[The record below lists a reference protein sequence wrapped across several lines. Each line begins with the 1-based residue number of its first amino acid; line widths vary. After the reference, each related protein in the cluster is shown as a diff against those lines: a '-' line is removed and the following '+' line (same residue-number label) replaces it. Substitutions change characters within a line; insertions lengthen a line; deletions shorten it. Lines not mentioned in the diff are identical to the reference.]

1 MSTEIA
7 QARREAGE
15 ALRRWAAEG
24 RAIGVVRVLERH
36 GFGTVAPGQLLVG
49 TRDGARAG
57 SLFGGTLDDVAQPLL
72 AGAHASSA
80 TAGGHVAEHTA
91 LAAGLACSGHATLLG
106 HPLDPVAGGA
116 LGAAVAD
123 GLPAALAATTDGRQV
138 LVATG
143 ACFADVIGTVGD
155 ADAAVL
161 DRLRALAKRGATA
174 TEVRDGVLL
183 DVWIPVP
190 SVLLVGGGAIGDA
203 LAAQATVLGWPVQVE
218 TGLDAALAAVRNF
231 TAADVLVLLDHGPE
245 FDVVLA
251 ELLRS
256 GRGFAGALGSRHTQ
270 SARRARLA
278 VAGLTEEELAR
289 LHGPVGL
296 DLGAGTPAESAVSV
310 VAEVIATRSG
320 RSAASLAT
328 AAGSRIGG

>member
-1 MSTEIA
+1 
-7 QARREAGE
+7 
-15 ALRRWAAEG
+15 
-24 RAIGVVRVLERH
+24 
-36 GFGTVAPGQLLVG
+36 
-49 TRDGARAG
+49 
-57 SLFGGTLDDVAQPLL
+57 
-72 AGAHASSA
+72 
-80 TAGGHVAEHTA
+80 
-91 LAAGLACSGHATLLG
+91 
-106 HPLDPVAGGA
+106 
-116 LGAAVAD
+116 
-123 GLPAALAATTDGRQV
+123 
-138 LVATG
+138 
-143 ACFADVIGTVGD
+143 
-155 ADAAVL
+155 
-161 DRLRALAKRGATA
+161 
-174 TEVRDGVLL
+174 VLL

-218 TGLDAALAAVRNF
+218 TGLEAALAAVRNF

>member
-1 MSTEIA
+1 M
-7 QARREAGE
+7 
-15 ALRRWAAEG
+15 RRWAAEG
-24 RAIGVVRVLERH
+24 RATGVVRVLERH

-49 TRDGARAG
+49 TRDGDRAG

-72 AGAHASSA
+72 AAAQGG

-91 LAAGLACSGHATLLG
+91 LDAGLACSGHATLLG
-106 HPLDPVAGGA
+106 HPLDSAAAGA
-116 LGAAVAD
+116 LGAAVAE
-123 GLPAALAATTDGRQV
+123 GWPAALASTIDGRQV

-143 ACFADVIGTVGD
+143 AGLADVIGTVGA

-161 DRLRALAKRGATA
+161 DRLRALAQRGATA

-203 LAAQATVLGWPVQVE
+203 LAAQATVLGWPVEVE
-218 TGLDAALAAVRNF
+218 SELDAALAAVRDF

-270 SARRARLA
+270 AARRARLTA
-278 VAGLTEEELAR
+278 AGITEKELAR

-320 RSAASLAT
+320 RSAAPLAAT
-328 AAGSRIGG
+328 AGSRIGG